1 MFDPSKLNP
10 IPALFKALEYIKA
23 RLGEKSTYA
32 GILTA
37 IAGASAIP
45 PPWSYASI
53 CVGVTMVLIPT
64 SHEDHCDEPDHN
76 C

>member
-1 MFDPSKLNP
+1 MIDPAKLNP
-10 IPALFKALEYIKA
+10 IPALFKALEYLKA

-37 IAGASAIP
+37 IAGASQLS

-53 CVGVTMVLIPT
+53 VVGVVMVLVPT
-64 SHEDHCDEPDHN
+64 KGGDDA
-76 C
+76 